1 MGEGLVKALPE
12 LISEL
17 PAIIDAMVNFLVKS
31 SPQLSLAGFT
41 LLVALIA
48 NLPAIIVELL
58 KAVPQIVQSLINGF
72 NSYIS
77 SFIEVGASIVRGIW
91 QGITQAGA
99 WLSEKI
105 SGFVSGI
112 INGVKSML
120 GIQSPSTVFAD
131 IGRDMG
137 EGIGIGFEDAMS
149 RVGRDMKNAIPAN
162 VDAGYSTER
171 YKPGTSIT
179 QNISVVTPKALSEKE
194 LARELKNLSRKLA
207 MEY

>member
-1 MGEGLVKALPE
+1 VGEGLVKALPE

-77 SFIEVGASIVRGIW
+77 SFIEVGTSIVRGIW

-120 GIQSPSTVFAD
+120 GIQSPSAVFAD

-137 EGIGIGFEDAMS
+137 EGIGIGFEDAMA
-149 RVGRDMKNAIPAN
+149 RVGRDVKNAIPTN
-162 VDAGYSTER
+162 FDVGYSTER
-171 YKPGTSIT
+171 YMPGTSIT

-194 LARELKNLSRKLA
+194 LARELLNLSRKLA